1 MSYYITY
8 ICLKSA
14 FISICIFCC
23 IAISN
28 VVFCRT
34 ISVIVKK
41 LGINLG
47 DLSPCVRQK
56 CGIRIRIDNY
66 SMTVMTYITRKS
78 AAAHSYFILQPP
90 RKQH

>member
-1 MSYYITY
+1 MSFYCTY
-8 ICLKSA
+8 ICLKNA

-66 SMTVMTYITRKS
+66 SMTVITYITLKTAAPSTCILHTS
-78 AAAHSYFILQPP
+78 A
-90 RKQH
+90 